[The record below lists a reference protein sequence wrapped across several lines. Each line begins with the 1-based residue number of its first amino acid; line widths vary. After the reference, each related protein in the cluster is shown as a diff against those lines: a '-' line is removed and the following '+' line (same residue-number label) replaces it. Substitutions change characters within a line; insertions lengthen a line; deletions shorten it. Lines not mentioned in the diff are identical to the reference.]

1 MLPRLPSLSAM
12 PSSSGSSSA
21 SNAVTAPGCVQRR
34 ASLAKLPAHARIS
47 ALAGTRGMRDSS
59 VPCSTDSLVART
71 RPKGPLSVSSCS
83 STTPKAYRLGAGPSE
98 NPELGSTYAMS
109 ECQGLLCMVAAAAAA
124 HGVLTMPSPH
134 PPAPPPVE
142 ASRWFSR
149 AGRTDTLV
157 LWASRVTMEGDTS
170 VRSAYAESTSGTAA
184 CWSAWEAPPQ
194 PSPSS
199 AAPSSA
205 PDHADS
211 EQLSPP
217 PPLPAPAKAALLLTC
232 AWVLA
237 APLPVVHALWRFR
250 SCKNVR
256 ALQMSVAMRPTW
268 RQLMRP
274 RSSCVASVRSP
285 KRSSTTHSVCG

>member
-1 MLPRLPSLSAM
+1 
-12 PSSSGSSSA
+12 
-21 SNAVTAPGCVQRR
+21 
-34 ASLAKLPAHARIS
+34 
-47 ALAGTRGMRDSS
+47 
-59 VPCSTDSLVART
+59 
-71 RPKGPLSVSSCS
+71 
-83 STTPKAYRLGAGPSE
+83 
-98 NPELGSTYAMS
+98 
-109 ECQGLLCMVAAAAAA
+109 
-124 HGVLTMPSPH
+124 
-134 PPAPPPVE
+134 
-142 ASRWFSR
+142 
-149 AGRTDTLV
+149 
-157 LWASRVTMEGDTS
+157 MEGDTS

-256 ALQMSVAMRPTW
+256 ALQMSVAMRPTCTVPTAQHSTAHLSSAQREGFQLCIFHVHISDG
-268 RQLMRP
+268 RQE
-274 RSSCVASVRSP
+274 SSLAKCQTGCP
-285 KRSSTTHSVCG
+285 STACTN